1 MHYLHV
7 LVFINMKNKVALY
20 RVFCYIQVHFK
31 AGLTINLALALNL
44 CEYLIKLKTNTNV
57 AIKDN

>member
-1 MHYLHV
+1 MQDLNVYT
-7 LVFINMKNKVALY
+7 KPQADSSP
-20 RVFCYIQVHFK
+20 FCYIQVHFK
-31 AGLTINLALALNL
+31 ADLTVNLVLALNL